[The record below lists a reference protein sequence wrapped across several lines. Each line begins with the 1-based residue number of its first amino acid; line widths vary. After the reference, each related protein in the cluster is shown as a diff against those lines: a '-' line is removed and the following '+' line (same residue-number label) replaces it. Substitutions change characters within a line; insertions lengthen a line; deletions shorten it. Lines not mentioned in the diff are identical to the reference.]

1 MVIIDNRVPY
11 EYFVTNGSGESNYGS
26 EGLPY
31 ETGSYDEALTNAGIQ
46 NTNIVEYT
54 SIIPPIAKEISRE
67 EGIQRI
73 RWGEVMECIKAE
85 TNGDKGKYISA
96 AVMTTTVYSP
106 DGEYLGGIACE
117 YSGSGTRGEA
127 EKSLEGSIEGIIE
140 RRNFGKVVGKVSLYK
155 NNITDKGYT
164 IFPGKIFV
172 YDGLH
177 VKKRHG
183 TVIACIC
190 FVSYKINV
198 YAKNKTSKRM
208 RMRSKSKSKHMSS
221 SKNKPSNKKK
231 KTRINLKKNKYYYYS
246 K

>member
-1 MVIIDNRVPY
+1 MMIIDNRIPY

-46 NTNIVEYT
+46 NTNILEYT

-85 TNGDKGKYISA
+85 TNGEKGKYISA

-117 YSGSGTRGEA
+117 YSGSGTRREA

-140 RRNFGKVVGKVSLYK
+140 RRNFGKVIGNVSLYK

-198 YAKNKTSKRM
+198 SAKNKNKTVK
-208 RMRSKSKSKHMSS
+208 
-221 SKNKPSNKKK
+221 KNKMKQNNRNGKLNNKKK
-231 KTRINLKKNKYYYYS
+231 KTRINLKKNKYYYYH

>member
-1 MVIIDNRVPY
+1 MVIIDNRIPY

-85 TNGDKGKYISA
+85 TNGEKGKYISA

-106 DGEYLGGIACE
+106 NGEYLGGFACE
-117 YSGSGTRGEA
+117 YSGSGTRKEA
-127 EKSLEGSIEGIIE
+127 EKSLEGSIEGIVE

-198 YAKNKTSKRM
+198 
-208 RMRSKSKSKHMSS
+208 S
-221 SKNKPSNKKK
+221 SKNKNKTVKKNKMKKSNRNGKLNNKKK
-231 KTRINLKKNKYYYYS
+231 KTRINLKKNKYYYYH